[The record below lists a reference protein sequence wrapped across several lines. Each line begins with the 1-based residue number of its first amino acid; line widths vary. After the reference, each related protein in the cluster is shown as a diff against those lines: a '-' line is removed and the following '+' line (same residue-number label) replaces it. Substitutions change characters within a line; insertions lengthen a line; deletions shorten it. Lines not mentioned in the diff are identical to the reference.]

1 MAKGDYYEILGVERG
16 ADDAALKAAY
26 RKLAMKYHPD
36 RNPGDKQA
44 EEKFKEAAEA
54 YSVLSDSQKRAAYDR
69 YGHAGLGGAA
79 GGAAGFDPSNFT
91 EFSDIFGDI
100 FGDFFGGRSAG
111 GGGGR
116 SNRPRAGEDVRYDL
130 EISFEDSIRGTQIEI
145 QVPRLD
151 RCTRCEGS
159 GAEKEDGLTTCP
171 TCRGRGEVAYQQA
184 FLTIRRT
191 CGQCNGRGQ
200 IIRRPCKQCH
210 GEGYTRSNRK
220 LKVTIPAGVA
230 DGMQLRVGGEGQ
242 PSPNGGPPGDLYV
255 ALRVKEH
262 AIFERHEYD
271 LHCTVPVNVAQA
283 VLGAEVDL
291 LTFDGLETIKV
302 PEGAQPGTQ
311 LRIKGKGVPRLNG
324 NGRGE
329 LIVHIEVRI
338 PEKLTRDQKKIFEQ
352 LLETLPTEND
362 PEEKGL
368 FDKVKDYFM

>member
-1 MAKGDYYEILGVERG
+1 MSKGDYYQILGVERT
-16 ADDAALKAAY
+16 ADDAAIKSAY
-26 RKLAMKYHPD
+26 RKMAMKYHPD
-36 RNPGDKQA
+36 RNPGDKAA

-54 YSVLSDSQKRAAYDR
+54 YSVLSDAQKRAAYDR

-79 GGAAGFDPSNFT
+79 SGPAGFDPNNFT

-100 FGDFFGGRSAG
+100 FGDFFGGAG
-111 GGGGR
+111 GRGGPR

-200 IIRRPCKQCH
+200 IIRRPCKQCQ
-210 GEGYTRSNRK
+210 GEGYTRSNKK

-230 DGMQLRVGGEGQ
+230 DGMQLRVSGEGQ
-242 PSPNGGPPGDLYV
+242 PSPNGGPAGDLYV

-262 AIFERHEYD
+262 SIFERHEYD
-271 LHCTVPVNVAQA
+271 LHCTLPVNVAQA

-291 LTFDGLETIKV
+291 LTFDGLETIRI
-302 PEGAQPGTQ
+302 PESVQPGTQ
-311 LRIKGKGVPRLNG
+311 LKIKGKGVPRLNG
-324 NGRGE
+324 NGRGD

-338 PEKLTRDQKKIFEQ
+338 PEKLSRDQKKLFEQ
-352 LLETLPTEND
+352 LLETLPTENE
-362 PEEKGL
+362 PGEKGL
-368 FDKVKDYFM
+368 FDKVKDYFL